1 MLFNNYIFKKEILSL
16 NRKFKLRNL
25 KKSIDSIRSN
35 NSLIYYWDHEHNW
48 GDSINEFIFES
59 ILGRKVYSANK
70 VFNCRNLEIIT
81 GIGSVLNSKLS
92 NYSIW
97 GSGFLSEKHTLIH
110 PPNQVL
116 AVRGKLTEKKI
127 KGLFGKSTD
136 QFGDPGLLF
145 KEFYNPICPKEYKL
159 GIIPHFKE
167 LDEQVIRGIR
177 GKYGSEINIIS
188 PTMDI
193 FQFADE
199 VSKCENI
206 LSSSLHGLV
215 LAESY
220 GIPTSRISISNKLI
234 GGDYKFEDYYS
245 GVNIPF
251 ESIGS
256 FNLLEHFDRNTI
268 FSIPCTVK
276 DLKYDSQ
283 GLINSLKFKTNI
295 N

>member
-1 MLFNNYIFKKEILSL
+1 MKKILANSKRKLSFKNLSGTVEIL
-16 NRKFKLRNL
+16 N
-25 KKSIDSIRSN
+25 SN
-35 NSLIYYWDHEHNW
+35 HPLVHYWDYEQNW
-48 GDSINEFIFES
+48 GDSINDFVFES
-59 ILGRKVYSANK
+59 ILGRKVYCSNK
-70 VFNCRNLEIIT
+70 VFNFKNQEIIT
-81 GIGSVLNSKLS
+81 GIGSVLNSKLK

-116 AVRGKLTEKKI
+116 AVRGKHTEKKI

-167 LDEQVIRGIR
+167 LEEKVILDIKS
-177 GKYGSEINIIS
+177 KYGSEINIIS

-193 FQFADE
+193 FNFADE
-199 VSKCENI
+199 VSKCENV

-220 GIPTSRISISNKLI
+220 GIPTSRVSISDKLI

-245 GVNIPF
+245 GVTIPF
-251 ESIGS
+251 ESIRS
-256 FNLLEHFDRNTI
+256 FNLLEHFERNTI

-276 DLKYDSQ
+276 DLKYDSR
-283 GLINSLKFKTNI
+283 GLINSLKYKI
-295 N
+295 GII